1 MGKPGRPAGV
11 ASGIRPVAARPR
23 ARTPRRPAG
32 RGLTTLFTLTDDMPL
47 ARFLACVVVLLLS
60 AAKTTATK
68 PHVILVLVDGM
79 SPLNPP
85 THLPTATGP
94 ALSPP
99 LNAVPA
105 AADLG
110 WGNVGWHRPT
120 PSREVLTPHMEE
132 LVAHG
137 VELDRAY
144 SFKFCSPSRCSL
156 LSGRLPLHVSMS
168 NQRAPTSNRNDTVSG
183 FGGIPANMTTLGS
196 LMRRA
201 GYRTAMVG
209 KWYDACCARATANA
223 AMALP

>member
-1 MGKPGRPAGV
+1 
-11 ASGIRPVAARPR
+11 
-23 ARTPRRPAG
+23 
-32 RGLTTLFTLTDDMPL
+32 MPL

-132 LVAHG
+132 LVA
-137 VELDRAY
+137 
-144 SFKFCSPSRCSL
+144 
-156 LSGRLPLHVSMS
+156 
-168 NQRAPTSNRNDTVSG
+168 
-183 FGGIPANMTTLGS
+183 PANMTTLGS
-196 LMRRA
+196 RMRRA